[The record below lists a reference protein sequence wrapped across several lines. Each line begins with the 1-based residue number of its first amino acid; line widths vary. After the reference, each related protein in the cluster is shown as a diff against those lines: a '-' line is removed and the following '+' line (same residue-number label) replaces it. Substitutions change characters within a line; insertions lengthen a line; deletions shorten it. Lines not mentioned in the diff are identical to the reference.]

1 MGFKDTYSFN
11 VCFWFGYMI
20 DVFAFQGSDTILF
33 HCHCPIDFQGYYQI
47 VFYADTFG
55 WMDHIDLF

>member
-1 MGFKDTYSFN
+1 MGFKDIYSFN

-33 HCHCPIDFQGYYQI
+33 HCHCPIAF
-47 VFYADTFG
+47 VSCV
-55 WMDHIDLF
+55 M